1 MTLVVLKW
9 SGYSNLAI
17 GKNTTEESF
26 DEQLEAIGEAVGVS
40 MDLVVFMLHET
51 N

>member
-1 MTLVVLKW
+1 MTLVALKL

-17 GKNTTEESF
+17 GNNITEESF
-26 DEQLEAIGEAVGVS
+26 DEQLEESRETVG
-40 MDLVVFMLHET
+40 MLIDLTMFFLEER